1 MKLSLAACVAGSLL
15 ALLPVHTRSGEDKL
29 KSKDPLER
37 LAAIEE
43 LGVERSESAA
53 KSLAKLLDDA
63 DWEVMERAAE
73 ALGKVGGEKDADDL
87 AKLALE
93 GPVRRVRLVAAR
105 SAAALDADGVASG
118 LLRKIRGDTAPA
130 ALDALA
136 IVLPACAEPPPLRPL
151 EALLRDK
158 VGRLRAGAARALVL
172 GARDD
177 RPEVLKEL
185 LASERVMVRAAALEG
200 AENSGDAA
208 LLAPLLEYLGS
219 ESVLDPLLERRARRA
234 FVASVRAIA
243 DEAQRKEA
251 ALDAVGGLGGDA
263 AAVKAARGPRLVR
276 ELVGTDLVAASALEE
291 RLAGALG
298 HAHEGVRAQAAAV
311 LGALGGESAAQR
323 ARELAATDPSAR
335 VRRAAATAAL
345 VVQGTDTP
353 EGLPFALERLA
364 IESEAAARE
373 DLVVALGRRDLE
385 GAREALVGALE
396 DADWRVRVAAAVS
409 LGKTR
414 LEAARAPLE
423 ALYQNSAADWRM
435 RGAAIAGLAHL
446 YQSDAVPKVIG
457 ALDDEEPLVKRM
469 AHGWLVAATGQDLAP
484 ESEPWREWWNAAG
497 SRARLLDIQ
506 ELDERQRRYGYD
518 GVTMAE
524 IYRGLDV
531 QVLESRGDHIEKLL
545 THLDIPHNMTRAGI
559 VRSSGP
565 DPRGVFV
572 ANCTGEIEADD
583 TETLEFF
590 LHAGGYLFGSCWAV
604 EETIARIAPGY
615 VRRLATRD
623 EVLDRVTA
631 YPAAPASPYVEG
643 VFAPG
648 TVPLYELQGAYLIEV
663 LAPERVEV
671 LVDSPEAAERW
682 GGGELAAW
690 FRVGHGVVLDS
701 VNHFDVQGLEM
712 AQGLKKPVDRQ
723 AYAVDHMGLSYE
735 ALRDNRNESY
745 WGNNHRAAQVIQDL
759 SVFRL
764 VTNFVRLRRLAGD

>member
-1 MKLSLAACVAGSLL
+1 MKLSLAACVSGSLL
-15 ALLPVHTRSGEDKL
+15 AFLAVHSQSAQDKL

-53 KSLAKLLDDA
+53 KALAKLLKDD

-87 AKLALE
+87 ADLAVE
-93 GPVRRVRLVAAR
+93 GPVRRVRLAAAR
-105 SAAALDADGVASG
+105 SAAALDADGVAPG
-118 LLRKIRGDTAPA
+118 LIRKIRGDTAPA

-136 IVLPACAEPPPLRPL
+136 IVLPACEKVPPLRPF
-151 EALLRDK
+151 EVLLRDK
-158 VGRLRAGAARALVL
+158 DGRLRAGAAQAWLL
-172 GARDD
+172 GARND
-177 RPEVLKEL
+177 RPEVLKGL
-185 LASERVMVRAAALEG
+185 LESEHLMVRAAALDG
-200 AENSGDAA
+200 ATNANDAT
-208 LLAPLLEYLGS
+208 LVETIEMYLAS
-219 ESVLDPLLERRARRA
+219 DSVLDPLLERRARRA
-234 FVASVRAIA
+234 FVASVRAISDA
-243 DEAQRKEA
+243 AQRTKT
-251 ALDAVGGLGGDA
+251 ALDAVAALGGSSG
-263 AAVKAARGPRLVR
+263 AVKAARGPRLAR
-276 ELVGTDLVAASALEE
+276 ELVGTDLVTMSALGE
-291 RLAGALG
+291 RLGGALA
-298 HAHEGVRAQAAAV
+298 HADDGVRAQAAAV
-311 LGALGGESAAQR
+311 LGMLGAEVGAQR
-323 ARELAATDPSAR
+323 ARELAASDKSVR

-345 VVQGTDTP
+345 AVQGVDTP
-353 EGLPFALERLA
+353 EGLAFALERLKS
-364 IESEAAARE
+364 ESEAAARE
-373 DLVVALGRRDLE
+373 DLVVALGRRELE
-385 GAREALVGALE
+385 GAREALIGALE
-396 DADWRVRVAAAVS
+396 DPDWRVRVAAAVS

-423 ALYQNSAADWRM
+423 ALYTKNAADWRM
-435 RGAAIAGLAHL
+435 RGAAVAGLAHL
-446 YQSDAVPKVIG
+446 YQSAAVPAVIG
-457 ALDDEEPLVKRM
+457 ALDDAEPMVKRM
-469 AHGWLVAATGQDLAP
+469 AHGWLVAATAQNLEP
-484 ESEPWREWWNAAG
+484 ESTPWREWWTAAG

-518 GVTMAE
+518 GVSMAE

-531 QVLESRGDHIEKLL
+531 QVLESRGDHIQKLL
-545 THLDIPHNMTRAGI
+545 THLDIPHGMTRAGI
-559 VRSSGP
+559 VRASGP

-572 ANCTGEIEADD
+572 ANCTGEIEPAD
-583 TETLEFF
+583 TEPLEFF

-615 VRRLATRD
+615 VRRLPTRD
-623 EVLDRVTA
+623 EVLDRVSA
-631 YPAAPASPYVEG
+631 YPAAPESPYVEG

-648 TVPLYELQGAYLIEV
+648 TVPLYELQGAYLIDV
-663 LAPERVEV
+663 LTPERVEV

-723 AYAVDHMGLSYE
+723 AYAVDHMGLSYDD
-735 ALRDNRNESY
+735 LRENRNESY